1 MDTKKE
7 ELSQAP
13 LPKKPIKFTNESIVQ
28 ANKKVL
34 SASTNFSPVSNS
46 LFGIYT
52 NVEFLTC
59 QVSVL

>member
-13 LPKKPIKFTNESIVQ
+13 LPKNQLSLQMNYRTSKQ
-28 ANKKVL
+28 KVL
-34 SASTNFSPVSNS
+34 RASTNFSPVSNN